1 MLQVS
6 SGLQLAVYGLV
17 VFDSLCV
24 AILVPALLMRSAT
37 RRAAAA
43 VGIALAAWFAAAS
56 ALAQV
61 GFLGGGSAAPPVAV
75 FGLRIVVPLVI
86 GALALAFFEPL
97 RSLVSERENLIAIQT
112 YRVIGGVFL
121 VLLALNALPAV
132 FAIPAGIGDVLIGL
146 TALGAARS
154 VRGGQVARAVA
165 WNLLGLLDLVV
176 AFAIGL
182 AAAPGPLRLLA
193 VTPSTAALR
202 VLPLVLIPTFVVP
215 LSILLHVVSLRSLA
229 GARAAVRAVS

>member
-1 MLQVS
+1 MLQV
-6 SGLQLAVYGLV
+6 AVYGLI
-17 VFDSLCV
+17 VFGGVSG
-24 AILVPALLMRSAT
+24 AILVPLLLLPA
-37 RRAAAA
+37 RRAAVA
-43 VGIALAAWFAAAS
+43 VGLVLAAWFAVAS
-56 ALAQV
+56 AIAQ
-61 GFLGGGSAAPPVAV
+61 LGGTSVSA

-97 RSLVSERENLIAIQT
+97 RSLLSERESLIAIQT

-121 VLLALNALPAV
+121 VLLALNMLPAV
-132 FAIPAGIGDVLIGL
+132 FAIPAGTGDVLIGL

-154 VRGGQVARAVA
+154 VRGGQVGRAVA

-176 AFAIGL
+176 ALAIGL
-182 AAAPGPLRLLA
+182 AAAPGPLRLIA
-193 VTPSTAALR
+193 VTPSTAAIG

-229 GARAAVRAVS
+229 GARVAVRAVS